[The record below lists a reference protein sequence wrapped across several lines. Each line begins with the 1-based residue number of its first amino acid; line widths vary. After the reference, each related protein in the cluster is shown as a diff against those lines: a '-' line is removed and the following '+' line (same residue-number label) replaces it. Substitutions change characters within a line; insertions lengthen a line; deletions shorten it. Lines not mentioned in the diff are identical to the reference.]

1 VSSTNVPVTQAPPAP
16 VEPEP
21 SSAEPSPQPG
31 LDEMA
36 AAAVDVARQ
45 AAVEVAEPDTVGEHL
60 GVTLDEGG
68 LTMHSFRCTARGY
81 RGWRWAVTLAHVP
94 DSDRVTVC
102 DTVLLPG
109 ADSIQAPAWVPWS
122 DRLAPGDLGAGDDL
136 PYRAEDPLLVPGY
149 TVTDEDDADQQLFWE
164 LGLGRKRVIGRE
176 GLQAAADRWERG
188 PHGPTSEVAIQAS
201 AACVSCAYLVPI
213 SGFLGRHFGVCAN
226 EWSPADGTVVTT
238 DFGCGAH
245 SETDLELPVSEPLPA
260 HILDETIIEQ
270 VFVDR
275 SEDGSGE
282 SSSEVLT
289 EATAEPVAEVAA
301 EPVAE
306 VVPEPAAEVVS
317 EPAAE
322 VVSEPAAEVA
332 EVAAEPVAQVVPEPA
347 AEVVSEPAAEV
358 AEVAAEPVAQV
369 VPEPAAEV
377 VAEVAAEPVAEVVP
391 EAVAEVA
398 AEPVAE
404 VSPEPVAEVSA
415 ERSVE
420 ALPESSGEPA
430 PEAVESPES

>member
-1 VSSTNVPVTQAPPAP
+1 MSSTNVPVTQAPPTP

-21 SSAEPSPQPG
+21 SAAEPSPQPG

-94 DSDRVTVC
+94 GSDRVTVC

-164 LGLGRKRVIGRE
+164 LGLGRKRVIGRD
-176 GLQAAADRWERG
+176 GLRAAADRWERG

-201 AACVSCAYLVPI
+201 AACVTCAYLVPV

-226 EWSPADGTVVTT
+226 EWSPADGAVVTT

-275 SEDGSGE
+275 DEEGSGE
-282 SSSEVLT
+282 SSPEV
-289 EATAEPVAEVAA
+289 
-301 EPVAE
+301 
-306 VVPEPAAEVVS
+306 
-317 EPAAE
+317 
-322 VVSEPAAEVA
+322 
-332 EVAAEPVAQVVPEPA
+332 
-347 AEVVSEPAAEV
+347 
-358 AEVAAEPVAQV
+358 
-369 VPEPAAEV
+369 
-377 VAEVAAEPVAEVVP
+377 
-391 EAVAEVA
+391 
-398 AEPVAE
+398 VAE
-404 VSPEPVAEVSA
+404 VSPEPVSEVMAEPVSEVVAEPSSEVVAEVVA
-415 ERSVE
+415 EPVSEVVAEPVSEVVAEPASEVVAEPVSEVAAEVVAEPVSEVAAEVVAEPVSEVVAEPVSEVVAEVAPEPVSEVVAEAPVE
-420 ALPESSGEPA
+420 VLSEPSREPSGEPS
-430 PEAVESPES
+430 PEAVESPEP